1 MFQVLNGIIKHGSLV
16 RLARVGY
23 EGLQRLHLLVDL
35 APPPLLGEV
44 VHLGGAAPLAARARR
59 PRGIRLRR
67 PQRVLAL
74 ADGGHAL
81 VTHDQIQLLLRVHHS
96 TGCGSTSTP
105 AAATHGTAA
114 RRLQSQPS
122 SRDARVSSTKRQPRS
137 ARGPRRRRV
146 VVAALHRS

>member
-1 MFQVLNGIIKHGSLV
+1 MLQVLNGIIKHGSLV

-23 EGLQRLHLLVDL
+23 EGLQRLHLLVDP

-105 AAATHGTAA
+105 AAATHGTAQQLGACSRNQAPATRGFLAPRGSPGA
-114 RRLQSQPS
+114 RED
-122 SRDARVSSTKRQPRS
+122 RDEDE
-137 ARGPRRRRV
+137 
-146 VVAALHRS
+146 